1 MTLRWLLASLHLL
14 ALGLGLGAVWIRG
27 RALSSRLN
35 ERGLHSVFLADTWWG
50 IAAFLWIGTGL
61 WRLLAGLEKSTAYYF
76 QNHFFL
82 TKMGLLVVILIL
94 EVWPMI
100 TLIKWRRRVRAGGLP
115 VTSAAPPGGNQLC
128 ASRSRGPDGVSG
140 FGYGARVWCLAGL
153 APVKVTGILFAYHT
167 VVALGSGRIDG

>member
-35 ERGLHSVFLADTWWG
+35 ERGFHSVFLADTWWG

-115 VTSAAPPGGNQLC
+115 VTSAAPALARISFAQAVLVVLMVFL
-128 ASRSRGPDGVSG
+128 ASAMARGYGVSPD
-140 FGYGARVWCLAGL
+140 L
-153 APVKVTGILFAYHT
+153 PP
-167 VVALGSGRIDG
+167 

>member
-100 TLIKWRRRVRAGGLP
+100 TLMKWRRQVMAGALPDTRVAPALTRISVAQAVL
-115 VTSAAPPGGNQLC
+115 VILMVFLASAMA
-128 ASRSRGPDGVSG
+128 RGFGVS
-140 FGYGARVWCLAGL
+140 AHL
-153 APVKVTGILFAYHT
+153 PP
-167 VVALGSGRIDG
+167 